1 MLDLKIGTR
10 HYSDDAP
17 PKKIAKEQRKAA
29 TTTIGTH
36 GLRIVGCRIPAAD
49 PAEPRWAEV
58 WGYKL
63 GNDADASELPA
74 VLLRFLG
81 TAERVA
87 TARGFAEELRAV
99 FATQQE
105 YVFYGSSLLL
115 AYDAALGDDAPLR
128 IKMID
133 FGHVHGFAQ
142 ADSTEG
148 EAAAALAEQYYRG
161 GLGNDGYMHGLVT
174 LLEILQPYVWRGSG
188 VWR

>member
-1 MLDLKIGTR
+1 M
-10 HYSDDAP
+10 
-17 PKKIAKEQRKAA
+17 
-29 TTTIGTH
+29 
-36 GLRIVGCRIPAAD
+36 
-49 PAEPRWAEV
+49 
-58 WGYKL
+58 
-63 GNDADASELPA
+63 
-74 VLLRFLG
+74 LLRFLG

-148 EAAAALAEQYYRG
+148 EAAAALAEQYRE
-161 GLGNDGYMHGLVT
+161 GLGNDGYMRGLVT
-174 LLEILQPYVWRGSG
+174 LLEILQPDVWRGSG